1 MDLEKLT
8 EISNSV
14 TVADQIIQ
22 VLNAICE
29 KLGIVIDWSSKNI
42 TPYLLQLMERIV
54 HYRMYKAIV
63 FGSIFLILFIFFFVI
78 IKKYLIVYDKETKD
92 WDYNDDTWD
101 GFFTPFMVVCDV
113 IFLCFLIWNII
124 IIGECFI
131 FPEKAT
137 LDYIKSFY
145 NTYQM
150 FH

>member
-42 TPYLLQLMERIV
+42 TTYLLQLMERIV

-63 FGSIFLILFIFFFVI
+63 FWIYISHSVHFLLCHH
-78 IKKYLIVYDKETKD
+78 KEIP
-92 WDYNDDTWD
+92 YC
-101 GFFTPFMVVCDV
+101 V
-113 IFLCFLIWNII
+113 
-124 IIGECFI
+124 
-131 FPEKAT
+131 
-137 LDYIKSFY
+137 
-145 NTYQM
+145 
-150 FH
+150 